1 MDQNEEIT
9 GRVRSFYDQVGWQPD
24 QKGMYQN
31 ASYEDLRP
39 VSREYIHQCH
49 LRINRH
55 LAKRGEYLLD
65 AGSGPVQ
72 YPEYET
78 YSADYKRR
86 VCMDL
91 SIVALV
97 EARKRLGEKGLYVV
111 GDISWLPFKKQAFDG
126 IVSLHTI
133 HHLPI
138 TQKVAAYD
146 GLFQCLKP
154 GRSMVTVDGWGYS
167 PLISFSSRFYHK
179 AEERLAKDALEE
191 KGESL
196 GESAPDGIS
205 AEDVLKELNQARAGT
220 FVQKLDAKWLKSALN
235 GRMPFKILV
244 WRSVSTRFLRT
255 MIQAQWHGRFWL
267 RVIYCLEELFPRIL
281 GENGQYPMLVV
292 KKPAIEHRK

>member
-1 MDQNEEIT
+1 MDQEEKIT
-9 GRVRSFYDQVGWQPD
+9 GRVRSFYNQVGWKPD
-24 QKGMYQN
+24 QTGMYQN

-39 VSREYIHQCH
+39 VSRDYIHQCH
-49 LRINRH
+49 LRVNRH
-55 LAKRGEYLLD
+55 LAKQGEYLLD

-78 YSADYKRR
+78 YSEGYKRR

-97 EARKRLGEKGLYVV
+97 EAQKRLGEKGFYVV

-138 TQKVAAYD
+138 SQKVAAYG
-146 GLFQCLKP
+146 GLFQRLKP

-167 PLISFSSRFYHK
+167 PLMSFSSRFYDK
-179 AEERLAKDALEE
+179 AAKRLANDALEE
-191 KGESL
+191 RSRSGVEHTR
-196 GESAPDGIS
+196 DGKS
-205 AEDVLKELNQARAGT
+205 TEEVLKELNQARAGT
-220 FVQKLDAKWLKSALN
+220 FVQKLDAKWLKSALK
-235 GRMPFKILV
+235 GKMPFKILV

-255 MIQAQWHGRFWL
+255 MIQPQWHGRFWL
-267 RVIYCLEELFPRIL
+267 RVIYSLEELFPGFL

-292 KKPAIEHRK
+292 KKPAIEHRN